1 MKQRVRIIRDFPA
14 LRLVGR
20 QLGPFATGQETDL
33 EIFEAAVLERN
44 GLAELLQ
51 KITPTE
57 LRKLMLEEERIL
69 EPAALQQGF
78 YASLAQRISDLQKAG
93 QQEEVEELHAALAA
107 LAEMR
112 IQKLV
117 RLATS
122 PPVPENLP
130 PEEKF
135 LVNRLTTA
143 LEDWNR
149 WLENLFRKEEE
160 VGEIGKFGGAVRH
173 VVGGAP
179 DIQKSG
185 VPAPDVHTGG
195 ATAP

>member
-1 MKQRVRIIRDFPA
+1 MKQRVRIVRDFPA
-14 LRLVGR
+14 LKLVGR
-20 QLGPFATGQETDL
+20 QLGPFAAGQETDL

-44 GLAELLQ
+44 GFAESLQ

-57 LRKLMLEEERIL
+57 LRKLMLEEERIS

-78 YASLAQRISDLQKAG
+78 YASLAQCVSDSRKAG

-107 LAEMR
+107 LIETR
-112 IQKLV
+112 VQKLV

-122 PPVPENLP
+122 PPVPENLL

-135 LVNRLTTA
+135 LVNRLTMV

-149 WLENLFRKEEE
+149 WLENSFRKEEE
-160 VGEIGKFGGAVRH
+160 VGEIGKFGGTIRH

-185 VPAPDVHTGG
+185 VSASNVHTGG
-195 ATAP
+195 TTAP